1 MNQEVNKI
9 QIQTPI
15 DVKAIKTIKTL
26 WEIASTVE
34 KLDIANQN
42 AKKKWQINQ
51 ERQ

>member
-1 MNQEVNKI
+1 MNQEGNKI
-9 QIQTPI
+9 QVQTPI

-26 WEIASTVE
+26 WENASIVE